1 MSILDMAR
9 YVAFHLAGARGET
22 GDLDLSALYEPAEGE
37 DYALG
42 WVVTKRKWAGGKTL
56 THTGS
61 NTMFF
66 TVIWMAPAKNM
77 AWIVSTNVGD
87 REDHVAKE
95 CDKVVAELIK
105 KFVR

>member
-1 MSILDMAR
+1 MSILDTAR
-9 YVAFHLAGARGET
+9 YAAFHLAAARGET
-22 GDLDLSALYEPAEGE
+22 GDLDLSALYEPAEEG

-42 WVVTKRKWAGGKTL
+42 WVVTERKWAGGKVL

-66 TVIWMAPAKNM
+66 TVIWIAPEKNM

-87 REDHVAKE
+87 RDDYVFGK